1 MDKKLNSLFNDDIV
15 PWTLFHLNHISSYN
29 NKYKS
34 IDDYLVEVGI
44 RPTSFKLFP
53 HSVETLLERIESTYV
68 SKVIEKLHRDNDL
81 PTFEYLEGLHSSRMI
96 TEKTFEKEKNKYL
109 KTLLRFVSFVGV
121 NSSYYRDA
129 QLLVFEGI
137 LDQGELDKSVKSYN
151 DILRKM

>member
-15 PWTLFHLNHISSYN
+15 PWTLFHFNHISSYK
-29 NKYKS
+29 KYRS
-34 IDDYLVEVGI
+34 IDDYLVGI
-44 RPTSFKLFP
+44 GIIPTQFRLFP
-53 HSVETLLERIESTYV
+53 HSVETLLERIESSYV

-81 PTFEYLEGLHSSRMI
+81 LTFEYLEGLHSSRMI
-96 TEKTFEKEKNKYL
+96 TEKTFEQEKDKYL

-129 QLLVFEGI
+129 QLLVFEG
-137 LDQGELDKSVKSYN
+137 LLTQKELDKSIKSYN